1 MHIDTDLI
9 STEYKG
15 EPEAVK
21 ADRKNINLFPRTPM
35 SIVVDGA
42 LQLMAD
48 NSKNSTCNI

>member
-9 STEYKG
+9 NTRYKN
-15 EPEAVK
+15 ESEAEK
-21 ADRKNINLFPRTPM
+21 AYRERISLYPRTPM

>member
-9 STEYKG
+9 NTNYKG
-15 EPEAVK
+15 ESEAVK
-21 ADRKNINLFPRTPM
+21 AHRKKINLYPRTPM